1 MFEFYM
7 SKLAGLAISSSRVSF
22 MTLNILYELT
32 QSKYFIK
39 VKHIKLE
46 FGFSQTE
53 YSLIKIILIIQR
65 AIRSNQIFF
74 DVQKIN

>member
-46 FGFSQTE
+46 FGLSQTE